1 MNIREEIEHCID
13 SNSRLSGFD
22 KITEYGID
30 VLEGLFKK
38 LAKQMCADQKQI
50 CLDNVRISAG
60 FDWTTETL
68 NPYVIRES
76 VMQSPYP
83 EELQ

>member
-13 SNSRLSGFD
+13 SNSGLSGFN

-38 LAKQMCADQKQI
+38 LAKQVCDKQKKI
-50 CLDNVRISAG
+50 CVDNASVNTSNGDCWNIDEYSI
-60 FDWTTETL
+60 L
-68 NPYVIRES
+68 N
-76 VMQSPYP
+76 SPYP